1 MFKILGNILTL
12 VGLILAVGI
21 ILVLAYVCSKYIGGS
36 MIGYCI
42 SPNMK
47 VVDRITLGQDK
58 SLVITKVGTKY
69 FLLGVSSSGI
79 NMLKEISSEDLSNLQ
94 QAEHKEAVGMPQ
106 FKNVFT
112 DLLSKKKH

>member
-1 MFKILGNILTL
+1 
-12 VGLILAVGI
+12 
-21 ILVLAYVCSKYIGGS
+21 
-36 MIGYCI
+36 MIGYCS

-47 VVDRITLGQDK
+47 VVDRIALGQDK

-79 NMLKEISSEDLSNLQ
+79 NMLKEIPFEDLSNLQ
-94 QAEHKEAVGMPQ
+94 QTENKEAVGMPQ